1 LPWLLSKTSIED
13 KPAGVEVALVRQF
26 ANSLGANIDWIWGSQ
41 EEHLEA
47 LKHHELDLAIG

>member
-1 LPWLLSKTSIED
+1 
-13 KPAGVEVALVRQF
+13 VRQF

-47 LKHHELDLAIG
+47 LKHHELDLAIGRSVD